1 MNSNNICV
9 FDFESDSPNPQDCQ
23 PVQLGALMVH
33 PYTLTVIEN
42 SEFNSM
48 MRPAD
53 IDNENYYV
61 EHQKTIEWHA
71 KNQKKT
77 AEEVFN
83 EWKAAPPQ
91 KIVWQSFTEYLEKYN
106 SSQSR
111 KTIYTS
117 PLACGYNILGFDCL
131 IIDRLAKL
139 YGNIGKDGR
148 NNLFFGRD
156 KIDIMLYCFIFFEG
170 MRDPS
175 GYSMDVLREFLGINP
190 EGGHDALKDVKDTAE
205 IFIRFQKL
213 ARRISAKTKFR
224 NSFKTP
230 EENILPKIV

>member
-1 MNSNNICV
+1 M
-9 FDFESDSPNPQDCQ
+9 FDFESDSPNPFDCQ
-23 PVQLGALMVH
+23 PTQLACIMVH
-33 PYTLTVIEN
+33 PYTLNIIEG

-48 MRPAD
+48 MRPID
-53 IDNENYYV
+53 IDDETYYL

-71 KNQKKT
+71 KNQHKT
-77 AEEVFN
+77 GQQVFAD
-83 EWKAAPPQ
+83 WKAAPPQ
-91 KIVWQSFTEYLEKYN
+91 KQVWQTFTEYLEKYN

-111 KTIYTS
+111 KTIYSS
-117 PLACGYNILGFDCL
+117 PLMCGYNILGFDCI

-139 YGNIGKDGR
+139 HGNIGKDGR
-148 NNLFFGRD
+148 NNLFFSRD

-170 MRDPS
+170 LREPS

-224 NSFKTP
+224 NSFKIP
-230 EENILPKIV
+230 EETEKIEIPQS